1 MEIKYEIPDDKVRSF
16 TGSAKRR
23 LQEQAQKYTLE
34 IISEAEKVEELIR
47 EKEKFKNCICS
58 SFSRNII
65 IYFWPNVLARNVCY
79 DRWRSKYGIPCGLLT
94 CDTDSFYSND
104 CYILYGG

>member
-34 IISEAEKVEELIR
+34 IISEAEKVEELIVKTVHR
-47 EKEKFKNCICS
+47 LKLQIILSFKQLEEIE
-58 SFSRNII
+58 RRKRKI
-65 IYFWPNVLARNVCY
+65 
-79 DRWRSKYGIPCGLLT
+79 
-94 CDTDSFYSND
+94 
-104 CYILYGG
+104 